1 MISLW
6 SAALALQVAAAASND
21 PTTVVRAYLDAM
33 RDFDVARIH
42 TILAED
48 YRLTDGDGSSRLY
61 NRNRAQPIADW
72 ERGMN
77 TRWTYRILSTRGDTV
92 TALLEEENEYFTL
105 LGLERGVQV
114 RSYVVRDG
122 RVQASYGHL
131 FVTGRSSQAEGL
143 RAFKTW
149 LRENVPNPDP
159 AMITP
164 EGSLQLTK
172 ESVRPMLYWMRL
184 WRATVDA
191 KKP

>member
-1 MISLW
+1 MAFW
-6 SAALALQVAAAASND
+6 SAMLALQIGAASSD
-21 PTTVVRAYLDAM
+21 PATVVRAYLDAM
-33 RDFDVARIH
+33 RDFDVPRIH
-42 TILAED
+42 AVLADD
-48 YRLTDGDGSSRLY
+48 YRLTDDGSSRLY
-61 NRNRAQPIADW
+61 NRDRAQPIADW

-77 TRWTYRILSTRGDTV
+77 TRWSHRILSTRGDTV
-92 TALLEEENEYFTL
+92 TALLEEENDYFTL

-122 RVQASYGHL
+122 KVQTSFGHL
-131 FVTGRSSQAEGL
+131 FVTARSSQAEAL

-164 EGSLQLTK
+164 EGSLRLTK
-172 ESVRPMLYWMRL
+172 ESVQPMLYWMRL

-191 KKP
+191 KRP